1 MLACASSYYHHHYH
15 LNRCRQ
21 SSFSKELFSLLI
33 NLSQISC
40 SRRQP
45 NKPQLTQTSLFQ
57 FNRYKDMCNLCIFTF
72 DCMSAL
78 LRTNQAAP
86 CRLPRSC
93 YYFGGHSHSFYFG
106 HPFILIIIHIMTEG
120 RLTRRLI
127 SFLVG
132 RSMLMLNVGGHYNAS
147 NCDF

>member
-1 MLACASSYYHHHYH
+1 MLARTSSYYHHHYH
-15 LNRCRQ
+15 LNRCRLFILKGIIFIINQ
-21 SSFSKELFSLLI
+21 SICWLG
-33 NLSQISC
+33 SQISC

-45 NKPQLTQTSLFQ
+45 NKPQLTKTNLFQ
-57 FNRYKDMCNLCIFTF
+57 FNLCIFTF
-72 DCMSAL
+72 DCIARMSDL
-78 LRTNQAAP
+78 LRINQAAP

-93 YYFGGHSHSFYFG
+93 YVFGGNSHSFYFG
-106 HPFILIIIHIMTEG
+106 HPFILIILHIMTEG